1 MTIYVLIV
9 KILYFLKF
17 IEKSAWL
24 LLAKWYNTKAVWNDS
39 TSRTSCSSPS
49 KKVEK
54 TWKKFLTNESTYGI
68 MYKSPIQSDK
78 RNRDISTRTLKIK
91 QRWKGTRLIKSLET
105 PGTRVPKTVITY
117 RFERTGRTIKIS
129 SSRKGILIQSF
140 KSLILAQDE
149 RWRRA

>member
-1 MTIYVLIV
+1 MSKYCIFWNLLKKVLDFC
-9 KILYFLKF
+9 LQ
-17 IEKSAWL
+17 
-24 LLAKWYNTKAVWNDS
+24 NDIIQKLFE
-39 TSRTSCSSPS
+39 TTARHRTSCSSLS

-68 MYKSPIQSDK
+68 MYESPIQSEK

-117 RFERTGRTIKIS
+117 RFERIGRTIKIS

>member
-1 MTIYVLIV
+1 MSKYCIFWNLLKKVLDFC
-9 KILYFLKF
+9 LQ
-17 IEKSAWL
+17 
-24 LLAKWYNTKAVWNDS
+24 NDIIQKLFE
-39 TSRTSCSSPS
+39 TTARHRTSCSSLS

-54 TWKKFLTNESTYGI
+54 TWKRFLTNESTYGI
-68 MYKSPIQSDK
+68 MYESPIQSEK

-117 RFERTGRTIKIS
+117 RFERIGRTIKIS

>member
-1 MTIYVLIV
+1 MSKYCIFWNLLKKVLDFC
-9 KILYFLKF
+9 LQ
-17 IEKSAWL
+17 
-24 LLAKWYNTKAVWNDS
+24 NDIIQKLFE
-39 TSRTSCSSPS
+39 TTARHRTSCSSPS
-49 KKVEK
+49 KKVK
-54 TWKKFLTNESTYGI
+54 KSWKKFLTNESTYGI